1 MSGIFVLVVALI
13 LLVIAVYNLYSY
25 IRERRHSSLP
35 TKKLKR

>member
-35 TKKLKR
+35 TKKPKR